1 MKILVLLKQ
10 VPDSD
15 EVKLNPETG
24 TMIREGVGTV
34 INPLDLHALETALRI
49 KETGDHSVAVV
60 SMGPPAAEEA
70 VREAIAM
77 GADRAVLLTDR
88 KFAGADTWATAM
100 ALARFAEKEG
110 PFDLILAGEKATD
123 GETGQVG
130 PETGSMLGI
139 PVATYV
145 SRIVELDKSS
155 ITIEREVEDGK
166 EVWKL
171 PLPSLVSVT
180 KDVNEP
186 RLPTLNGKKLARN
199 ASIESI
205 GNAFLELDPS
215 EIGLKGSPTRVVRI
229 GTPKLS
235 RKVEMYEGSSIR
247 DGIDEIKKRLSPYL
261 EVNHE

>member
-60 SMGPPAAEEA
+60 SMGPPVAEEA

-130 PETGSMLGI
+130 PETGAMLGI
-139 PVATYV
+139 PVVTYV
-145 SRIVELDKSS
+145 SRIVELDESD
-155 ITIEREVEDGK
+155 IMIEREVEDGK
-166 EVWKL
+166 EVWKI

-186 RLPTLNGKKLARN
+186 RLPTLNGKKLARK
-199 ASIESI
+199 ASVERI
-205 GNAFLELDPS
+205 GNDFLAIDPS
-215 EIGLKGSPTRVVRI
+215 EIGLNGSPTRVVRI

-235 RKVEMYEGSSIR
+235 RKVEMYEGNSIK
-247 DGIDEIKKRLSPYL
+247 DGIDKIKKRLAPYL